1 MMFARFGMLVIKGSD
16 VLLESGFEHCD
27 IGVSRAQTGA
37 GVHLDPP
44 AGSART
50 VLDAAGLLAL
60 PGAIDIHG
68 DAFER
73 QIMPRPNVRFDMNIA
88 LRDTDRQLAA
98 NGVTTAFHG
107 LTWSWEPGFRGA
119 ESARIFVGAVESV
132 RPHCLVDHRIHLRQE
147 TFNLDAED
155 EIITWL
161 QHGKIDMLAFNDHLT
176 GTIKVR
182 HRPEKIGDM
191 MRRTGLSEEAF
202 LALVDQC
209 ASREH
214 EVAGSI
220 RRLTIAAKAADVP
233 TLSHDDL
240 DIESRTRLR
249 EIGIGIAE
257 FPVTNE
263 VAQAASLA
271 GDEIVF
277 GAPNVLRGG
286 SHTNCPSAAEMVRAG
301 WCTILASDY
310 YYPALAQAPFVLEAQ
325 SGIPLATGWG
335 LVSANP
341 ARAAGL
347 GDRGTIANG
356 ARGDIVLMRR
366 NGAGSAEVV
375 ATICDGEIVFLSD
388 YRLLKSA

>member
-1 MMFARFGMLVIKGSD
+1 MLVIKGSD
-16 VLLESGFEHCD
+16 VLLESGFERCD
-27 IGVSRAQTGA
+27 IGVSRARTGA
-37 GVHLDPP
+37 GVHLGPP
-44 AGSART
+44 VDSART

-60 PGAIDIHG
+60 PGVIDIHG

-98 NGVTTAFHG
+98 NGITTAFHG

-119 ESARIFVGAVESV
+119 DSARIFVDAVESV

-155 EIITWL
+155 EIINWL

-191 MRRTGLSEEAF
+191 MRRTGLSEAAF

-220 RRLTIAAKAADVP
+220 RRLTMAAKAADVP

-240 DIESRTRLR
+240 DIESRTRFR

-257 FPVTNE
+257 FPVTKE

-286 SHTNCPSAAEMVRAG
+286 NGSRGVVYDSGFGLLLSSACPSSIRSGGAIWNPPRDRLG
-301 WCTILASDY
+301 SCFGKPCTRSRTWR
-310 YYPALAQAPFVLEAQ
+310 QR
-325 SGIPLATGWG
+325 
-335 LVSANP
+335 NH
-341 ARAAGL
+341 RK
-347 GDRGTIANG
+347 RG
-356 ARGDIVLMRR
+356 ARRHRPHAPKWRWIGGSRSDDLRR
-366 NGAGSAEVV
+366 RDCIS
-375 ATICDGEIVFLSD
+375 
-388 YRLLKSA
+388 

>member
-1 MMFARFGMLVIKGSD
+1 M
-16 VLLESGFEHCD
+16 
-27 IGVSRAQTGA
+27 
-37 GVHLDPP
+37 
-44 AGSART
+44 
-50 VLDAAGLLAL
+50 
-60 PGAIDIHG
+60 
-68 DAFER
+68 
-73 QIMPRPNVRFDMNIA
+73 
-88 LRDTDRQLAA
+88 
-98 NGVTTAFHG
+98 
-107 LTWSWEPGFRGA
+107 
-119 ESARIFVGAVESV
+119 
-132 RPHCLVDHRIHLRQE
+132 
-147 TFNLDAED
+147 
-155 EIITWL
+155 
-161 QHGKIDMLAFNDHLT
+161 
-176 GTIKVR
+176 
-182 HRPEKIGDM
+182 
-191 MRRTGLSEEAF
+191 
-202 LALVDQC
+202 
-209 ASREH
+209 
-214 EVAGSI
+214 
-220 RRLTIAAKAADVP
+220 AAKAADVP

-240 DIESRTRLR
+240 DIESRTRFR

-257 FPVTNE
+257 FPVTKE

-356 ARGDIVLMRR
+356 AHGDIVLMRR

>member
-1 MMFARFGMLVIKGSD
+1 MLVIKDSD
-16 VLLESGFEHCD
+16 VLLASGFERCD
-27 IGVSRAQTGA
+27 IGVQCARTGA
-37 GVHLDPP
+37 GIRLDPP
-44 AGSART
+44 AGSVRR
-50 VLDAAGLLAL
+50 VLDATGLLTL

-73 QIMPRPNVRFDMNIA
+73 QIMPRPNVRFDTNVA

-119 ESARIFVGAVESV
+119 GSARTFVDAVESV
-132 RPHCLVDHRIHLRQE
+132 RPQCLVDHRIHLRQE

-155 EIITWL
+155 EIISWM
-161 QHGKIDMLAFNDHLT
+161 QHRKIDMLAFNDHLT

-191 MRRTGLSEEAF
+191 MRRTGLKEEAF

-214 EVAGSI
+214 EVPASI
-220 RRLTIAAKAADVP
+220 RRLAVAAKAANIP

-240 DIESRTRLR
+240 DIETRNNFR
-249 EIGIGIAE
+249 EMQVNIAE

-263 VAQAASLA
+263 VAQAASAA

-286 SHTNCPSAAEMVRAG
+286 SHTNCPSAADMVRSG

-310 YYPALAQAPFVLEAQ
+310 YYPALAQAPFVLEGKF
-325 SGIPLATGWG
+325 GIPLTTGWA
-335 LVSANP
+335 LVSMNP
-341 ARAAGL
+341 ARAAGFR
-347 GDRGTIANG
+347 DRGAISNE
-356 ARGDIVLMRR
+356 ARGDIVVMRR
-366 NGAGSAEVV
+366 NGEGSAEVV
-375 ATICDGEIVFLSD
+375 ATLCNGELVFLSD
-388 YRLLKSA
+388 YRLLRSV

>member
-1 MMFARFGMLVIKGSD
+1 MLVIKGSD
-16 VLLESGFEHCD
+16 VLLEGGFQRCD
-27 IGVSRAQTGA
+27 IGVASA
-37 GVHLDPP
+37 GVGIRLDLP
-44 AGSART
+44 AGAVSM
-50 VLDAAGLLAL
+50 VLDAAGLFTL

-73 QIMPRPNVRFDMNIA
+73 QIMPRPNVRFDINIA

-119 ESARIFVGAVESV
+119 ESARAFVDAVEKV
-132 RPHCLVDHRIHLRQE
+132 RPQCLVDHRIHLRQE

-155 EIITWL
+155 EIVSWL

-209 ASREH
+209 ASRAG
-214 EVAGSI
+214 EVTGSI
-220 RRLTIAAKAADVP
+220 KRLAAAAKVANVP

-240 DIESRTRLR
+240 DIESRTHFR
-249 EIGIGIAE
+249 EMGVSVAE

-263 VAQAASLA
+263 VARAASIA

-310 YYPALAQAPFVLEAQ
+310 YYPALVQAPFVLEEKF
-325 SGIPLATGWG
+325 GIPLATSWA
-335 LVSANP
+335 LISTNP

-347 GDRGTIANG
+347 CDRGAISNG
-356 ARGDIVLMRR
+356 ARGDIVVMRR

-375 ATICDGEIVFLSD
+375 ASICNGQVVFLSD
-388 YRLLKSA
+388 YRLLRSA